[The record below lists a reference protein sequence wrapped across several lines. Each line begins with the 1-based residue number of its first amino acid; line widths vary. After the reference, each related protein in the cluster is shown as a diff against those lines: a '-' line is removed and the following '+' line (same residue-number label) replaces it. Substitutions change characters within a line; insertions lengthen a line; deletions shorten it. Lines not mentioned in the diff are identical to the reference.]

1 MDVQDNADRMDALG
15 QGLELNSL
23 LRALLGIEQ
32 HRRHLIPLV
41 AVQYCVNQRYRP
53 DDGGTGRVDV
63 DVERVVDGTLE
74 NDVMVAVLL
83 LML

>member
-1 MDVQDNADRMDALG
+1 MDALG
-15 QGLELNSL
+15 LGLNSL

-41 AVQYCVNQRYRP
+41 AVQHCVNRRYRP
-53 DDGGTGRVDV
+53 DDGGAGRVDV
-63 DVERVVDGTLE
+63 DVERVVDDGTLE
-74 NDVMVAVLL
+74 NVMVAVAVL

>member
-1 MDVQDNADRMDALG
+1 MMDALELELE
-15 QGLELNSL
+15 LELNSL
-23 LRALLGIEQ
+23 HALLGIEQ

-41 AVQYCVNQRYRP
+41 AVQHCVNRRYRP
-53 DDGGTGRVDV
+53 DDGGAGRGV

-74 NDVMVAVLL
+74 NVMVAVAVL